1 MPVRWTIHSAVVAM
15 QRGRRWLST
24 TQGGT
29 AMPVPTMRF
38 TSAPAESRRA
48 LVEERGDPFRV
59 VLGGDRQPL
68 GERLC
73 LERRGEVARG
83 RAVQQLLVE
92 AQRERRAPRGLV
104 RPRPRRRPPPRPR
117 PRARPEARPRPPR
130 GGAGAAAQG

>member
-1 MPVRWTIHSAVVAM
+1 MPVRWTIHSSLVAM
-15 QRGRRWLST
+15 QRARRWLST

-68 GERLC
+68 GERLR

-83 RAVQQLLVE
+83 RAVQQLLLE
-92 AQRERRAPRGLV
+92 AHRAP
-104 RPRPRRRPPPRPR
+104 PAPPPPL
-117 PRARPEARPRPPR
+117 PHPPPPPPP
-130 GGAGAAAQG
+130 